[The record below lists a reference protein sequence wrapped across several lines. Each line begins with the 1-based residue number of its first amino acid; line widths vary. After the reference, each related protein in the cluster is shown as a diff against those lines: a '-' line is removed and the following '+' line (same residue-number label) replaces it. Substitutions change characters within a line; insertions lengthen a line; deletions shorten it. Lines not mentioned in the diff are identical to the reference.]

1 MEYLDFVPN
10 LNVSPHWRT
19 NDNNKLEL
27 NVYFLD
33 HLFERRKR
41 KEKREKRK
49 EKRERERRKKEKILF
64 VKKKKFLFFSNKND
78 LGVDVPKYM

>member
-10 LNVSPHWRT
+10 LNVSPHWRR

-33 HLFERRKR
+33 HLLNEERGKR

-49 EKRERERRKKEKILF
+49 EKDKK
-64 VKKKKFLFFSNKND
+64 KKKKFYVSKKIFFFFSNKND

>member
-10 LNVSPHWRT
+10 LNVSPHWRR

-33 HLFERRKR
+33 HLLNE
-41 KEKREKRK
+41 EREKRK
-49 EKRERERRKKEKILF
+49 EKRRKRKEKEE
-64 VKKKKFLFFSNKND
+64 KKKKFYLSKKNFFFPQTKMTWGLMSQNICKS
-78 LGVDVPKYM
+78 